1 MCKGSCSWINITD
14 TNEVVIE
21 TNVHYYTGED
31 ITINFIIRDDDYM
44 SEDVTKLFMAAD
56 TAPTEYNYG
65 PNFDYAYL
73 NDNADKIYL
82 WSMDLLDTDS
92 APEPSAF
99 SLSRNYNYGESCGTV
114 TGVKL
119 HNNEEKKISWI
130 ELSVTDI
137 KSEDKEHLYV
147 SYEKQEGK
155 LTDLDGNECQWI
167 SNNVWETSVD
177 IKSVLLY
184 QGDSRESELYIT
196 LADNVNDWWH
206 HLENEDFIITNNGKP
221 VSNKSKHSMTY
232 GRREGT
238 IGFTCDKIDSTDMNL
253 EIRFNPSSNIKDW
266 AFDDLQEIKYD
277 GEIIILPTF
286 NKDDIKAQYD
296 DTEHKLIITFA
307 ENYYLWDY
315 YVPSCGFSIEL
326 GVKKYILRGFVN
338 YCEDN
343 VITISLGDDI
353 PDLTGKD
360 ITLTY
365 SPTCEDMYDITNR
378 EIPSFGPIDVETEP
392 PPHVVG

>member
-1 MCKGSCSWINITD
+1 M
-14 TNEVVIE
+14 
-21 TNVHYYTGED
+21 YYYAGED

-56 TAPTEYNYG
+56 TAPTEYNG
-65 PNFDYAYL
+65 PYFDYAYL

-99 SLSRNYNYGESCGTV
+99 SLSRNYNYDESCGTV

-184 QGDSRESELYIT
+184 QGASRHSKLYIT
-196 LADNVNDWWH
+196 LADYVNHWWH
-206 HLENEDFIITNNGKP
+206 PLEKDNFVITNNGKP
-221 VSNKSKHSMTY
+221 VSIIGIHYESYS
-232 GRREGT
+232 RLEGT
-238 IGFTCDKIDSTDMNL
+238 IGFICDKIDSTNMEL
-253 EIRFNPSSNIKDW
+253 EITFKPSENIEDW
-266 AFDDLQEIKYD
+266 AFDDLKEIKYE
-277 GEIIILPTF
+277 GEITILSTF
-286 NKDDIKAQYD
+286 NENDITAQYD
-296 DTEHKLIITFA
+296 DKEHKLIITFA
-307 ENYYLWDY
+307 ENYYLRRFY
-315 YVPSCGFSIEL
+315 GPSCGFSIEL
-326 GVKKYILRGFVN
+326 GGKKYILRGLVN

-343 VITISLGDDI
+343 VITISLGEDI
-353 PDLTGKD
+353 PGLTGED

-365 SPTCEDMYDITNR
+365 SPTCEDMYDITFR
-378 EIPSFGPIDVETEP
+378 EIPSFGPIPVTTTN
-392 PPHVVG
+392 